1 MSNIKNVAMITVC
14 GRPNVGKSSLT
25 NALVGE
31 KVAIVSNKAQTTRN
45 RIYGVVNR
53 EDTQYILL
61 DTPGLHK
68 PKSALGDYMVKV
80 VTSSLSDVDCAL
92 LLVEPI
98 PHVGGPEQ
106 ALIDRIREEE
116 IPCILCV
123 NKIDTVEPA
132 ELLPVIAAYNQAW
145 DGFDAIIPIS
155 AHTGSGL
162 KDLMKELRKYAQEG
176 PQLFPDGMTTD
187 QPERQVMGEILREK
201 LLLCLDKEIP
211 HGTAVEITKFSER
224 DSGVIDVD
232 ATIYC
237 EKASHKGI
245 IIGKQG
251 AMLKKISSLARQDM
265 EKFMGTK
272 VYLETW
278 VKVKENWRTNKE
290 EACGLRYSAGCR
302 AGSENMRLVL
312 SDTALPTGL
321 PVREDWHY
329 VDLSQLKI
337 ADCMGCFSCWVRTP
351 GRCVIRDDAVGVY
364 PLIAHS
370 DHVIYVSRL
379 FCGSYDVPMKTM
391 LERAIP
397 IQQAFI
403 RIHHGETHHI
413 QRAVAEKDAVIL
425 AYGDTGDEEQALFR
439 LLAARNAHN
448 MLFRSWSVRFLREE
462 ELAGAIR
469 EEVRAWE
476 SS

>member
-1 MSNIKNVAMITVC
+1 MSDIKNVAMITVC

-98 PHVGGPEQ
+98 AHVGAPEL
-106 ALIDRIREEE
+106 ALIERIKEEHL
-116 IPCILCV
+116 PAILCI

-132 ELLPVIAAYNQAW
+132 ELLPVIAAYNEAW
-145 DGFDAIIPIS
+145 DRFDAIIPIS
-155 AHTGSGL
+155 AHTGDGL
-162 KDLMKELRKYAQEG
+162 EDLMKELRKYASEG
-176 PQLFPDGMTTD
+176 PQLFPDGQTSD
-187 QPERQVMGEILREK
+187 QPERQVMGEIVREK

-251 AMLKKISSLARQDM
+251 AMLKKISTMARHDM

-278 VKVKENWRTNKE
+278 VKVKENWRDNIN
-290 EACGLRYSAGCR
+290 Y
-302 AGSENMRLVL
+302 
-312 SDTALPTGL
+312 
-321 PVREDWHY
+321 VRSFGY
-329 VDLSQLKI
+329 N
-337 ADCMGCFSCWVRTP
+337 
-351 GRCVIRDDAVGVY
+351 DD
-364 PLIAHS
+364 
-370 DHVIYVSRL
+370 
-379 FCGSYDVPMKTM
+379 
-391 LERAIP
+391 
-397 IQQAFI
+397 
-403 RIHHGETHHI
+403 
-413 QRAVAEKDAVIL
+413 
-425 AYGDTGDEEQALFR
+425 
-439 LLAARNAHN
+439 
-448 MLFRSWSVRFLREE
+448 
-462 ELAGAIR
+462 
-469 EEVRAWE
+469 
-476 SS
+476 